1 MSLISR
7 GQLLQALKAYSSPF
21 KEEIAFQEDFL
32 QLLQAERCY
41 HRDHLP
47 GHITGSSW
55 IVDETFAQVV
65 LLHHGKLN
73 KWLQPGGHADGDEN
87 IFRVALREA
96 EEETGL
102 KNLTAVKSGIFDLD
116 IHPIPEHKGFPEHL
130 HFDVRFIFVAP
141 EYQALQCSDESHE
154 LKWIALHEVEGLT
167 DYNTSISRMVQK
179 TLPLARSN
187 QR

>member
-1 MSLISR
+1 MSLTSR
-7 GQLLQALKAYSSPF
+7 GQLQQALHAYTSTF

-55 IVDETFAQVV
+55 IVNETFTQVV

-96 EEETGL
+96 EEETGIIDL
-102 KNLTAVKSGIFDLD
+102 ELVKPGIFDLD
-116 IHPIPEHKGFPEHL
+116 IHPIPEHNGFPEHL
-130 HFDVRFIFVAP
+130 HFDVRFIFAAAEHQV
-141 EYQALQCSDESHE
+141 LQCSDESHE

-167 DYNTSISRMVQK
+167 DYNTSISRMAQK
-179 TLPLARSN
+179 TLRLARSN
-187 QR
+187 QH